1 MKLLSLLAASAAL
14 VVAVPAQAATL
25 LFKLTGAFN
34 GEFLLDS
41 EPVPNTVTIGGFRV
55 SLTGPY
61 ESAFFWNSNFGGG
74 LSLYSTGNNVVLDS
88 YGPRLY
94 GGSESAPS
102 FGPGTYWLGGGTVL
116 TISTVTSAV
125 PESAA
130 WAMMI
135 GGFGLVGGAMR
146 VRSRKLSFKPA

>member
-1 MKLLSLLAASAAL
+1 MKLLSLLPASAAL
-14 VVAVPAQAATL
+14 IIAVPAQAATL
-25 LFKLTGAFN
+25 LFKLTGAYN
-34 GEFLLDS
+34 GQFLLDS
-41 EPVPNTVTIGGFRV
+41 EPVPDTVNIGGFKV
-55 SLTGPY
+55 LLTGAY
-61 ESAFFWNSNFGGG
+61 DSAFFWNSNFGGG
-74 LSLYSTGNNVVLDS
+74 LSLYAPGNNVLFDS

-94 GGSESAPS
+94 SGSDSAPS
-102 FGPGTYWLGGGTVL
+102 FGPGTYWLGGSVL

-146 VRSRKLSFKPA
+146 VRSRKLSFKRA